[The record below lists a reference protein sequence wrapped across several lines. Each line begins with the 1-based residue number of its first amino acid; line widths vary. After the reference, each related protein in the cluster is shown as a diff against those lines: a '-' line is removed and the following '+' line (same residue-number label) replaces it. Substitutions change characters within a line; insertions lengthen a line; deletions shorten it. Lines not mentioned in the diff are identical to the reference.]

1 MSLEELVVE
10 STALCCS
17 VQPQPAQGA
26 GLTKENQIKA
36 HHKITAC
43 FSVKFYFY
51 FPGPGLQV
59 SLRAVLSRA
68 PRGLRVP
75 SRGTGTGSS
84 ETQGRSVS
92 HGAFLKADE
101 KLGNMK
107 C

>member
-1 MSLEELVVE
+1 MSLEELEVE

-17 VQPQPAQGA
+17 VQSQPAQGA
-26 GLTKENQIKA
+26 ALTNQNQIKV
-36 HHKITAC
+36 HHKITTC

-59 SLRAVLSRA
+59 SLGAVLSRA
-68 PRGLRVP
+68 PCELRVP

-84 ETQGRSVS
+84 ETQGCSVFP
-92 HGAFLKADE
+92 GAFFMADK